1 MNKYH
6 FFWKSKL
13 SNWTS
18 SRFIYGGFKY
28 NCGEQMMMHQKAIMF
43 KDWET
48 ALLIEQSTNPKEM
61 KALGRQVKNFDPKIW
76 DEYKYDL
83 VKAGLY
89 CRFTQDN
96 SAKAEL
102 LAHIGQIFVKASP
115 YDRIW
120 GIGYAAQDAMQNI
133 DNWGENLLGK
143 ILTELSKEICQ

>member
-1 MNKYH
+1 
-6 FFWKSKL
+6 
-13 SNWTS
+13 
-18 SRFIYGGFKY
+18 
-28 NCGEQMMMHQKAIMF
+28 MMMHQKAIMF

-102 LAHIGQIFVKASP
+102 LAHIGQIFVEASP

-120 GIGYAAQDAMQNI
+120 GIGYSSQDAMQNI
-133 DNWGENLLGK
+133 DNWGENLLGR
-143 ILTELSKEICQ
+143 ILTELSQEIV